1 MVPAHP
7 LGRIAP
13 KTYQLVPIGC
23 PSPQQG
29 EKTVQL
35 RMPALKLP
43 GLRRK
48 KSDKSADGTMS
59 LMEHLFELR
68 RRLFYGTL
76 GILVG
81 TVIGFVWFGHG
92 IPAIGLPSL
101 SDILTGPYC
110 AVPSTERVQL
120 GEGDGC
126 KLLATG
132 PFSALELQLK
142 SALIAGVL
150 LSSPVWLYQLWEFVT
165 PALYSKERRYA
176 ITFVS
181 CGGLLFAIGALL
193 AYVVI
198 REGLTVLLSF
208 GGDATIAALSPDSYF
223 SFLIA
228 MLIIFGVSFELPL
241 LLIMLNQIGMIS
253 SAKLSKWRRYSIFG
267 MVVFAG
273 LVVPGNDP
281 VTMLALAMALILL
294 YELSVQVTR
303 IHDRRAGKRDKLA
316 ELADDE
322 ASALPET
329 AAADTRDPDLVTT
342 PVAAAGPIPAP
353 EPMAPRPSTVRPVVR
368 RSNDFGD
375 AT

>member
-1 MVPAHP
+1 
-7 LGRIAP
+7 
-13 KTYQLVPIGC
+13 
-23 PSPQQG
+23 
-29 EKTVQL
+29 
-35 RMPALKLP
+35 MPALKLP

-68 RRLFYGTL
+68 RRLFFGTL

-110 AVPSTERVQL
+110 AVPASERLVL

-142 SALIAGVL
+142 SALIAGVV

-342 PVAAAGPIPAP
+342 PVAAPGPISAP
-353 EPMAPRPSTVRPVVR
+353 EPMPPRPTAVRPVVR
-368 RSNDFGD
+368 RSHDFGD

>member
-1 MVPAHP
+1 MALRVP
-7 LGRIAP
+7 GI
-13 KTYQLVPIGC
+13 
-23 PSPQQG
+23 
-29 EKTVQL
+29 
-35 RMPALKLP
+35 KLP
-43 GLRRK
+43 SLRRK
-48 KSDKSADGTMS
+48 KSTKSDDGTMS
-59 LMEHLFELR
+59 LMEHLYELR
-68 RRLFYGTL
+68 RRLFYATL
-76 GILVG
+76 GILIG
-81 TVIGFVWFGHG
+81 TVIGFIWFGHG

-110 AVPSTERVQL
+110 SVPASERVTF
-120 GEGDGC
+120 GTGDDC

-142 SALIAGVL
+142 SALIAGAV
-150 LSSPVWLYQLWEFVT
+150 LSSPVWLYQLWAFVT

-181 CGGLLFAIGALL
+181 CGGLLFSIGAVL

-198 REGLTVLLSF
+198 REGLTVLLGF

-241 LLIMLNQIGMIS
+241 LLIMLNQIGLVS
-253 SAKLSKWRRYSIFG
+253 HAKLKKWRRYSIFG

-281 VTMLALAMALILL
+281 VTMLALAIALILL

-303 IHDRRAGKRDKLA
+303 VHDKRKAKREVLA
-316 ELADDE
+316 ELPDDE
-322 ASALPET
+322 ASALP
-329 AAADTRDPDLVTT
+329 DLVGESPAVADLDRQVQ
-342 PVAAAGPIPAP
+342 PVAAPGPIAPPAATP
-353 EPMAPRPSTVRPVVR
+353 GSRQSRWAGAGAD
-368 RSNDFGD
+368 DFGD

>member
-1 MVPAHP
+1 
-7 LGRIAP
+7 
-13 KTYQLVPIGC
+13 
-23 PSPQQG
+23 
-29 EKTVQL
+29 
-35 RMPALKLP
+35 MPALKLP

-76 GILVG
+76 GIFVG
-81 TVIGFVWFGHG
+81 TVIGFIWFGHG

-110 AVPSTERVQL
+110 AVPAAERVTF
-120 GEGDGC
+120 GSSDEC

-142 SALIAGVL
+142 SALIAGIVL
-150 LSSPVWLYQLWEFVT
+150 AGPVWLYQLWAFVT

-176 ITFVS
+176 IVFVS
-181 CGGLLFAIGALL
+181 SGAVLFAIGAVL

-198 REGLTVLLSF
+198 REGLTVLLGF

-241 LLIMLNQIGMIS
+241 LLIMLNQIGVVS
-253 SAKLSKWRRYSIFG
+253 SANLAKWRRYSIFG
-267 MVVFAG
+267 LVVFAG

-281 VTMLALAMALILL
+281 ITMLALAIALVLL

-303 IHDRRAGKRDKLA
+303 IHDKRAAKRQRLS
-316 ELADDE
+316 ELSDDE
-322 ASALPET
+322 ASALP
-329 AAADTRDPDLVTT
+329 D
-342 PVAAAGPIPAP
+342 AAAGADI
-353 EPMAPRPSTVRPVVR
+353 V
-368 RSNDFGD
+368 GD
-375 AT
+375 LE

>member
-1 MVPAHP
+1 MRLPVG
-7 LGRIAP
+7 LGLP
-13 KTYQLVPIGC
+13 K
-23 PSPQQG
+23 
-29 EKTVQL
+29 
-35 RMPALKLP
+35 
-43 GLRRK
+43 LRRK
-48 KSDKSADGTMS
+48 KSDKSVDGTRS
-59 LMEHLFELR
+59 LRDHVYELR
-68 RRLFYGTL
+68 RRLFFAVL
-76 GILVG
+76 GILIGTIVG
-81 TVIGFVWFGHG
+81 FIWFGHG

-101 SDILTGPYC
+101 SEILTGPYC
-110 AVPSTERVQL
+110 AVPESERLVL

-142 SALIAGVL
+142 SALIAGTV
-150 LSSPVWLYQLWEFVT
+150 LSSPVWLYQLWAFVT

-176 ITFVS
+176 IVFVS
-181 CGGLLFAIGALL
+181 SGAVLFAIGAVL

-241 LLIMLNQIGMIS
+241 LLIMLNQIGVVS
-253 SAKLSKWRRYSIFG
+253 SAKLAKWRRYSIFG
-267 MVVFAG
+267 LVVFAG

-281 VTMLALAMALILL
+281 ITMLALAIALVLL

-303 IHDRRAGKRDKLA
+303 IHDKRAAKRQRLS
-316 ELADDE
+316 ELSDDE
-322 ASALPET
+322 ASALPD
-329 AAADTRDPDLVTT
+329 AAAGADIVGDLEVQ
-342 PVAAAGPIPAP
+342 PVAAARPISSP
-353 EPMAPRPSTVRPVVR
+353 EPGPTRPTGPTVRRV
-368 RSNDFGD
+368 DDLGD

>member
-1 MVPAHP
+1 MA
-7 LGRIAP
+7 
-13 KTYQLVPIGC
+13 
-23 PSPQQG
+23 
-29 EKTVQL
+29 L
-35 RMPALKLP
+35 RLPGIKLP
-43 GLRRK
+43 SLRRK

-59 LMEHLFELR
+59 LMEHLYELR
-68 RRLFYGTL
+68 RRLFYATL
-76 GILVG
+76 GILLG
-81 TVIGFVWFGHG
+81 TVIGFIWFGHG

-110 AVPSTERVQL
+110 AVPASERVTF
-120 GEGDGC
+120 GTGDDC

-142 SALIAGVL
+142 SALIAGAV
-150 LSSPVWLYQLWEFVT
+150 LSSPVWLYQLWAFVT

-181 CGGLLFAIGALL
+181 CGGLLFVIGALL

-198 REGLTVLLSF
+198 REGLTVLLGF

-241 LLIMLNQIGMIS
+241 LLIMLNQIGVVS
-253 SAKLSKWRRYSIFG
+253 HEKLKKWRRYSIFG

-281 VTMLALAMALILL
+281 ITMLALAVALILL

-303 IHDRRAGKRDKLA
+303 VHDKRKA
-316 ELADDE
+316 KREKQVELADDE
-322 ASALPET
+322 ASALPDLVGGT
-329 AAADTRDPDLVTT
+329 AAIADLDRQVQ
-342 PVAAAGPIPAP
+342 PVAAPGPIAPSAPA
-353 EPMAPRPSTVRPVVR
+353 APARWAGSRMD
-368 RSNDFGD
+368 DFGD

>member
-1 MVPAHP
+1 
-7 LGRIAP
+7 
-13 KTYQLVPIGC
+13 
-23 PSPQQG
+23 
-29 EKTVQL
+29 
-35 RMPALKLP
+35 
-43 GLRRK
+43 
-48 KSDKSADGTMS
+48 
-59 LMEHLFELR
+59 MEHLHELR
-68 RRLFYGTL
+68 RRLFVATL
-76 GILVG
+76 GILLGTIVG
-81 TVIGFVWFGHG
+81 FIWFGHG
-92 IPAIGLPSL
+92 IPAIGPPSL
-101 SDILTGPYC
+101 SDIVTAPYC
-110 AVPSTERVQL
+110 AVPVTERVTF
-120 GEGDGC
+120 GATDEC

-142 SALIAGVL
+142 SALIAGVV

-342 PVAAAGPIPAP
+342 PVAAPGPISSP
-353 EPMAPRPSTVRPVVR
+353 EPMPPRPTAVRPVVR
-368 RSNDFGD
+368 RSHDFGD

>member
-1 MVPAHP
+1 
-7 LGRIAP
+7 
-13 KTYQLVPIGC
+13 
-23 PSPQQG
+23 
-29 EKTVQL
+29 
-35 RMPALKLP
+35 MPALKLP

-68 RRLFYGTL
+68 RRLFFGTL

-110 AVPSTERVQL
+110 AVPASERLVL

-142 SALIAGVL
+142 SALIAAVV

-342 PVAAAGPIPAP
+342 PVAAAGPKPAP
-353 EPMAPRPSTVRPVVR
+353 EPHLRVERARTSAERVAILPRQDGGARCSRAHLVPGQQGQAATAKAISRRAGGGVAPP
-368 RSNDFGD
+368 
-375 AT
+375 

>member
-1 MVPAHP
+1 
-7 LGRIAP
+7 
-13 KTYQLVPIGC
+13 
-23 PSPQQG
+23 
-29 EKTVQL
+29 
-35 RMPALKLP
+35 MPALKLP

-68 RRLFYGTL
+68 RRLFFGTL
-76 GILVG
+76 GILIG
-81 TVIGFVWFGHG
+81 TIIGFIWFGHG

-110 AVPSTERVQL
+110 AVPESERLVL
-120 GEGDGC
+120 GDGDGC

-142 SALIAGVL
+142 SALIAGAV

-176 ITFVS
+176 ITFVT
-181 CGGLLFAIGALL
+181 CGGVLFVIGALL

-198 REGLTVLLSF
+198 REGLTVLLGF

-253 SAKLSKWRRYSIFG
+253 SAKLSEWRRYSIFG
-267 MVVFAG
+267 IVVFAG

-281 VTMLALAMALILL
+281 VTMLALAMALVLL

-303 IHDRRAGKRDKLA
+303 IHDRRAAKRNKLA
-316 ELADDE
+316 QLADDE

-329 AAADTRDPDLVTT
+329 AVADVSDPDLITA
-342 PVAAAGPIPAP
+342 PVAAAGPIPAA
-353 EPMAPRPSTVRPVVR
+353 EPTPPRPTAVRPVIR
-368 RSNDFGD
+368 RTDDLGD

>member
-1 MVPAHP
+1 
-7 LGRIAP
+7 
-13 KTYQLVPIGC
+13 
-23 PSPQQG
+23 
-29 EKTVQL
+29 
-35 RMPALKLP
+35 MPALKLP
-43 GLRRK
+43 ALRRK

-68 RRLFYGTL
+68 RRLFFGTL

-81 TVIGFVWFGHG
+81 TIIGFVWFGHG

-110 AVPSTERVQL
+110 AVPASERLVL
-120 GEGDGC
+120 GDGDGC

-142 SALIAGVL
+142 SALIAGVV

-176 ITFVS
+176 ITFVT

-281 VTMLALAMALILL
+281 VTMLALAVALILL

-303 IHDRRAGKRDKLA
+303 IHDRRAAKRERFA

-329 AAADTRDPDLVTT
+329 AVADAPDPDLVTA

-353 EPMAPRPSTVRPVVR
+353 EPMPSRPTAVRPVVR
-368 RSNDFGD
+368 RSDDLGD

>member
-1 MVPAHP
+1 
-7 LGRIAP
+7 
-13 KTYQLVPIGC
+13 
-23 PSPQQG
+23 
-29 EKTVQL
+29 
-35 RMPALKLP
+35 
-43 GLRRK
+43 
-48 KSDKSADGTMS
+48 MS
-59 LMEHLFELR
+59 LMEHLYELR
-68 RRLFYGTL
+68 RRLFFAVL
-76 GILVG
+76 GILIGTIVG
-81 TVIGFVWFGHG
+81 FIWFGHG

-101 SDILTGPYC
+101 SEILTGPYC
-110 AVPSTERVQL
+110 AVPESERLVL

-142 SALIAGVL
+142 SALIAGTV
-150 LSSPVWLYQLWEFVT
+150 LSSPVWLYQLWAFVT

-176 ITFVS
+176 IVFVS
-181 CGGLLFAIGALL
+181 SGAVLFAIGAVL

-198 REGLTVLLSF
+198 REGLTVLLSL

-241 LLIMLNQIGMIS
+241 LLIMLNQIGLVS
-253 SAKLSKWRRYSIFG
+253 HEQLVKWRRYSIFG

-281 VTMLALAMALILL
+281 ITMLALAVALILL

-303 IHDRRAGKRDKLA
+303 VHDRRKAKREKLT

-322 ASALPET
+322 ASALPDLVAET
-329 AAADTRDPDLVTT
+329 AAAVDLDRQVQPISAPGPIAAPGT
-342 PVAAAGPIPAP
+342 AAAA
-353 EPMAPRPSTVRPVVR
+353 R
-368 RSNDFGD
+368 R
-375 AT
+375 A